1 MIGLNTATCTLV
13 QTPLLSR
20 RFSILVGKVMSDAS
34 VVEPK
39 ANVANDKKDRKDRR
53 PKKQPRYHVILWD
66 DDDHSYDYVIQM
78 MQQLFGHTYQQG
90 YELASQ
96 VDNSGR
102 TICLTT
108 TMEHAELKRDQIH
121 AFGRDDRI
129 ACCQGSMSAS
139 IEPEA

>member
-1 MIGLNTATCTLV
+1 
-13 QTPLLSR
+13 
-20 RFSILVGKVMSDAS
+20 MSDMS
-34 VVEPK
+34 VVQPK
-39 ANVANDKKDRKDRR
+39 ANVADEKKKRKDRR

-78 MQQLFGHTYQQG
+78 MQKLFGHTYQRG

-121 AFGRDDRI
+121 AYGRDDRI

-139 IEPEA
+139 IESEA